1 MTTIFI
7 LLGVLFVLAVGTLIF
22 QAFHAPEGH
31 EDAAG
36 FHFSPVAA
44 PRRAARESYSVVADH
59 QAAAH
64 VASQHLPAV

>member
-7 LLGVLFVLAVGTLIF
+7 VLGVLFVLAVGTLIF
-22 QAFHAPEGH
+22 QALHAPEGR

-44 PRRAARESYSVVADH
+44 PRRATRESYAVVPDH
-59 QAAAH
+59 EAAAH